1 MADVISSRGSKL
13 ARLTHKAKRLDVK
26 TPFFETAKCNNHPD
40 PDWFFDIEA
49 GHGVKQK
56 KFCADC
62 PVLNECLDYALNV
75 KVLGVWGGTT
85 PEEWLKSGAW
95 RKADIIDF
103 GPAITRVQS
112 GETTIQDEVERRWQT
127 LSVLEGVQ

>member
-1 MADVISSRGSKL
+1 MADIISSRGSSV

-49 GHGVKQK
+49 GHGVAQK

-75 KVLGVWGGTT
+75 KVVGVWGGTT
-85 PEEWLKSGAW
+85 LEERNQLRIKNN
-95 RKADIIDF
+95 ITPVMLTF
-103 GPAITRVQS
+103 GQPDTFGERFHPNARRRNTRN
-112 GETTIQDEVERRWQT
+112 D
-127 LSVLEGVQ
+127 